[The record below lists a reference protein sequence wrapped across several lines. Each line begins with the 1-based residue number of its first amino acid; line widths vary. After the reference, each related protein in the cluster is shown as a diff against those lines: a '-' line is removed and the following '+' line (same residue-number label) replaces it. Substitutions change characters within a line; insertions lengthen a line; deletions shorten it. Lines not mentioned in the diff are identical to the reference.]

1 MHQWRQQELEI
12 KYNGLLTASDQDS
25 TLCLTPAD
33 EDMDLYLSNEVKFY
47 AAAMI
52 QLRKVWSCPYFDST
66 DILGFCRI
74 WFIQFI
80 FLNIPFKPGF
90 NKKPILQ
97 FFSHSIDSKPHIIVK
112 TKWVCP
118 DCPEKSGFQLSG
130 FCKLGE
136 FLPLPRFIITL
147 GLSKKR
153 CLSPGAPQR
162 PPTPHSGAIDV
173 LSVFL
178 SLGTSFYAV
187 THIAMIV
194 EIIFTV

>member
-1 MHQWRQQELEI
+1 MHQWRQQELLI
-12 KYNGLLTASDQDS
+12 KYNGWLKASDQDS

-33 EDMDLYLSNEVKFY
+33 EDMGLYLSNEVKFY

-112 TKWVCP
+112 TK
-118 DCPEKSGFQLSG
+118 
-130 FCKLGE
+130 
-136 FLPLPRFIITL
+136 
-147 GLSKKR
+147 
-153 CLSPGAPQR
+153 
-162 PPTPHSGAIDV
+162 
-173 LSVFL
+173 
-178 SLGTSFYAV
+178 
-187 THIAMIV
+187 
-194 EIIFTV
+194 